1 MLQKDIQVYLS
12 YLESVKQYSQ
22 HTLNGYKRDLQKLSK
37 YLSDQEIDKWKLVK
51 EHDLRTFVNSERRRG
66 LSPRSIQRILS
77 SCRTFF
83 EFLLTEGQIKLSPAQ
98 NISSPKLAQLL
109 PKAMDA
115 DLVQKLLDF
124 KAKGM
129 IEVRDKALAELLY
142 SSGLRLSEICKL
154 NMEDL
159 DTKERTCVVS
169 GKGNKTRIVPV
180 GKKAIQAI
188 RDWFMYRSELK
199 QSKATSTNAI
209 FLNNKGNRISPRSI
223 QLRLEKL
230 CLMRGLPGIN
240 PHMLRH
246 SFASHVLESSGDLR
260 AVQEL
265 LGHANIATTQ
275 IYTHLDF
282 QHLAKVYDQA
292 HPRAQ
297 KRSNLKSDK

>member
-1 MLQKDIQVYLS
+1 MLHKDIQIFLS
-12 YLESVKQYSQ
+12 YLESVKQYSE
-22 HTLNGYKRDLQKLSK
+22 HTLNGYKRDLQKLSN
-37 YLSDQEIDKWKLVK
+37 YLTDQGIEKWKLVK

-66 LSPRSIQRILS
+66 LSPRSIQRLLS

-83 EFLLTEGQIKLSPAQ
+83 EFLLTEGQIQLSPAQ
-98 NISSPKLAQLL
+98 TISSPKLAQLL

-115 DLVQKLLDF
+115 DLVQRLLDF

-159 DTKERTCVVS
+159 DTKERTCVVT

-260 AVQEL
+260 AVQEM
-265 LGHANIATTQ
+265 LGHSDIGTTQ
-275 IYTHLDF
+275 IYTKLDF
-282 QHLAKVYDQA
+282 QHLSKVYDKA
-292 HPRAQ
+292 HPRA
-297 KRSNLKSDK
+297 KKDTKDGH

>member
-22 HTLNGYKRDLQKLSK
+22 HTLNGYQRDLQKLSK

-260 AVQEL
+260 AVQEM
-265 LGHANIATTQ
+265 LGHSDIGTTQ
-275 IYTHLDF
+275 IYTKLDF
-282 QHLAKVYDQA
+282 QHLSKVYDKA
-292 HPRAQ
+292 HPRA
-297 KRSNLKSDK
+297 KKDTKDGH

>member
-1 MLQKDIQVYLS
+1 MLQTDIKVFLS
-12 YLESVKQYSQ
+12 YLESVKQYSH
-22 HTLNGYKRDLQKLSK
+22 HTLNGYKRDLEKLSS
-37 YLSDQEIDKWKLVK
+37 YLSNQDIENWKLVK

-66 LSPRSIQRILS
+66 LSPRSIQRLLS

-83 EFLLTEGQIKLSPAQ
+83 EFLLTEGQIQLSPAQ

-115 DLVQKLLDF
+115 DLVQRLLDF

-142 SSGLRLSEICKL
+142 SSGLRLSEICHLDMK
-154 NMEDL
+154 DL
-159 DTKERTCVVS
+159 DLKERTCVVT

-188 RDWFMYRSELK
+188 RDWMMYRSELK
-199 QSKATSTNAI
+199 QSKETSTEAI
-209 FLNNKGNRISPRSI
+209 FLNNKGNRISARSI

-230 CLMRGLPGIN
+230 CLLRGLPGIN
-240 PHMLRH
+240 PHMFRH

-260 AVQEL
+260 AVQEM
-265 LGHANIATTQ
+265 LGHSDIGTTQ
-275 IYTHLDF
+275 IYTKLDF
-282 QHLAKVYDQA
+282 QHLSKVYDKA
-292 HPRAQ
+292 HPRA
-297 KRSNLKSDK
+297 KKGKNNDN

>member
-1 MLQKDIQVYLS
+1 MLHKDIQVFLS
-12 YLESVKQYSQ
+12 YLESVKQYSD
-22 HTLNGYKRDLQKLSK
+22 HTLKGYKRDLQKLSN
-37 YLSDQEIDKWKLVK
+37 YLTDQEIEKWKLVK

-66 LSPRSIQRILS
+66 LSPRSIQRLLS

-83 EFLLTEGQIKLSPAQ
+83 EFLLTEGQIQLSPAQ

-115 DLVQKLLDF
+115 DLVQRLLDF

-159 DTKERTCVVS
+159 DTKERTCVVT

-180 GKKAIQAI
+180 GNKAIQAI
-188 RDWFMYRSELK
+188 RDWFMYRSELE
-199 QSKATSTNAI
+199 QSKETSTNAI

-260 AVQEL
+260 AVQEM
-265 LGHANIATTQ
+265 LGHSDIGTTQ
-275 IYTHLDF
+275 IYTKLDF
-282 QHLAKVYDQA
+282 QHLSKVYDKA
-292 HPRAQ
+292 HPRA
-297 KRSNLKSDK
+297 KKDTKDEH

>member
-159 DTKERTCVVS
+159 DTKERTCIVS

-260 AVQEL
+260 AVQEM
-265 LGHANIATTQ
+265 LGHSDIGTTQ
-275 IYTHLDF
+275 IYTKLDF
-282 QHLAKVYDQA
+282 QHLSKVYDKA
-292 HPRAQ
+292 HPRA
-297 KRSNLKSDK
+297 KKDTKDGH

>member
-1 MLQKDIQVYLS
+1 MLHKDIQIFLS
-12 YLESVKQYSQ
+12 YLESVKQYSE
-22 HTLNGYKRDLQKLSK
+22 HTLNGYKRDLQKLSN
-37 YLSDQEIDKWKLVK
+37 YLADQEIEKWNLVK

-66 LSPRSIQRILS
+66 LSPRSIQRLLS

-83 EFLLTEGQIKLSPAQ
+83 EFLLTEGQIQLSPAQ

-115 DLVQKLLDF
+115 DLVQRLLDF

-223 QLRLEKL
+223 QLRLERL

-260 AVQEL
+260 AVQEM
-265 LGHANIATTQ
+265 LGHSDIGTTQ
-275 IYTHLDF
+275 IYTKLDF
-282 QHLAKVYDQA
+282 QHLSKVYDKA
-292 HPRAQ
+292 HPRA
-297 KRSNLKSDK
+297 KKGTKDEH

>member
-1 MLQKDIQVYLS
+1 MLHKDIQIFLS
-12 YLESVKQYSQ
+12 YLESVKQYSE
-22 HTLNGYKRDLQKLSK
+22 HTLNGYKRDLQKLSN
-37 YLSDQEIDKWKLVK
+37 YLTDQEIEKWKLVK

-66 LSPRSIQRILS
+66 LSPRSIQRLLS

-83 EFLLTEGQIKLSPAQ
+83 EFLLTEGQIQLSPAQ
-98 NISSPKLAQLL
+98 TISSPKLAQLL

-115 DLVQKLLDF
+115 DLVQRLLDF

-159 DTKERTCVVS
+159 DTKERTCVVT

-260 AVQEL
+260 AVQEM
-265 LGHANIATTQ
+265 LGHSDIGTTQ
-275 IYTHLDF
+275 IYTKLDF
-282 QHLAKVYDQA
+282 QHLSKVYDKA
-292 HPRAQ
+292 HPRA
-297 KRSNLKSDK
+297 KKDTKDGH